1 MEIFFMTAVTFLV
14 SMYTLFQPLLESY
27 DFPFDIPFQIA
38 GLRHSI
44 ADHAMKSFPEKYTL
58 SGATPVSASWPIRET
73 GPTHAFPSQTWPEAG
88 GFFQSLFNRMYRPSP
103 YVLLT
108 STFWLTILFACFMY
122 AACAALAQWIESN
135 KAMTEQVSRAR
146 IQPSGS
152 ELERFYDDV
161 MKKSHEYVSGQMNDF
176 KKDWIQVMEDVKQTQ
191 GVFREQLAALTPQV
205 HLQTQLQDLETR
217 LALAETTIA
226 DKDMEAQVKQLQE
239 QMAVLESQEHLQAQ
253 LQNLETRLAEIE
265 ITTDKD
271 MEAQVKQLQ
280 EQVTALKPQE
290 SLQNRTEEFE
300 TELAKV
306 KNAAGKDMEDHAKQL
321 LGKFQERANSLES
334 RFNDFDTALTERK
347 ITAGKTV
354 DAKLEQLR
362 DRVQGHFSALKQQE
376 EDMKARKEAFDASL
390 KTAEQSWATE
400 LKQVHDR
407 FNAQF
412 QNLDLQGRF
421 ASELGKVEQT
431 GRELANEF
439 TDKARDGFE
448 KLVGEGRVEAWA
460 YGLLKELIDRE
471 IHFLSSGDIRSYV
484 WDKIDRIV
492 MEQVSFQF
500 PDPGPTNLAPSPAAH
515 PQFLA
520 APPQSPTVEDPKSPD
535 GSSSGPKQS
544 RRSRRRKSKSSA
556 ASHPQ
561 GSVEVSDL
569 GMASP
574 TAPPSTNKTEKNVP
588 KPQERPH
595 AGPRVSTPAPRTGPA
610 SPVTTAPAKGNVGEA
625 SKPLERPSPGLQS
638 SRYAPQVG
646 PAYSEAGPSRSMVP
660 DVFKPQGG
668 LAGSIY
674 AAPASNPPPASPT
687 VPQTRDK
694 GKQPMRN
701 ETSQVSGTSQGP
713 PQTPT
718 EGVPGR
724 SSAFWADDHKG
735 DVRIFGGQ
743 GSKDAPQ
750 APKGPSGPK
759 IEAKG
764 PSTSQAMGI
773 ARQSVPRQPSAQA
786 VGIQGSTQAGFSPEN
801 LPNLPKL
808 PAQTSRP
815 THRAGVVEEN
825 LTFGKVFAT
834 LRSQVQKDR
843 PPVRPDPKTEVGGLA
858 PVKQDPTKATPGPA
872 VPEEASK
879 ALSLVD
885 KGKAKEGSG
894 PAGGAAK
901 SESWSDLV
909 EEDLQKSKGSPGAS
923 QPTRAPSSTSVP
935 VAAGKEPSRPTPVKE
950 SSAQVAPG
958 VAHSRWA
965 PQSGTDAPT
974 PPAAAEKAKDLPP
987 VSPGLSESKRAGPA
1001 STKEASKAPPAEK
1014 KGVSASRWAS

>member
-1 MEIFFMTAVTFLV
+1 
-14 SMYTLFQPLLESY
+14 
-27 DFPFDIPFQIA
+27 
-38 GLRHSI
+38 
-44 ADHAMKSFPEKYTL
+44 
-58 SGATPVSASWPIRET
+58 
-73 GPTHAFPSQTWPEAG
+73 
-88 GFFQSLFNRMYRPSP
+88 
-103 YVLLT
+103 
-108 STFWLTILFACFMY
+108 
-122 AACAALAQWIESN
+122 
-135 KAMTEQVSRAR
+135 MTEQASKIR

-152 ELERFYDDV
+152 ELDRFYDDV
-161 MKKSHEYVSGQMNDF
+161 MKKGHEYVSEQMNDF

-191 GVFREQLAALTPQV
+191 GMFREQLAALTPQM

-226 DKDMEAQVKQLQE
+226 DKDMEAQ
-239 QMAVLESQEHLQAQ
+239 
-253 LQNLETRLAEIE
+253 I
-265 ITTDKD
+265 
-271 MEAQVKQLQ
+271 KQLQ

-290 SLQNRTEEFE
+290 NLQNRTEEFE
-300 TELAKV
+300 TELAEM
-306 KNAAGKDMEDHAKQL
+306 KNAAGKDMEDYAKQL

-347 ITAGKTV
+347 ITAGQTV

-376 EDMKARKEAFDASL
+376 EDLKARKEAFDASL
-390 KTAEQSWATE
+390 KTAERSWATE

-421 ASELGKVEQT
+421 ASELGKAEQT
-431 GRELANEF
+431 GLELAREF
-439 TDKARDGFE
+439 ADKARDGFE
-448 KLVGEGRVEAWA
+448 KLVGVQRVEAWA
-460 YGLLKELIDRE
+460 YGLLKEQINRE
-471 IHFLSSGDIRSYV
+471 INFLSSGDVRSYV
-484 WDKIDRIV
+484 WQRMDQIV
-492 MEQVSFQF
+492 MEQVSLQF
-500 PDPGPTNLAPSPAAH
+500 PDLGPTNFAPSPA
-515 PQFLA
+515 PQFPA
-520 APPQSPTVEDPKSPD
+520 APPQSPTVEDPKSLDEP
-535 GSSSGPKQS
+535 SSGPKQS

-556 ASHPQ
+556 ASQPR
-561 GSVEVSDL
+561 GSVEAPNL
-569 GMASP
+569 GMISP
-574 TAPPSTNKTEKNVP
+574 TAPPSSNKTEKNVP

-595 AGPRVSTPAPRTGPA
+595 AGPEESTPAHRTGPA
-610 SPVTTAPAKGNVGEA
+610 SPVTTAPAIDNVGEA
-625 SKPLERPSPGLQS
+625 SKPLGRPSPGLQS

-646 PAYSEAGPSRSMVP
+646 PAYSEAGPSRSKVL

-701 ETSQVSGTSQGP
+701 ETSQVSGTSKGP
-713 PQTPT
+713 SQTPT
-718 EGVPGR
+718 GGVPGR
-724 SSAFWADDHKG
+724 SSAFWADDYKG

-750 APKGPSGPK
+750 APRGPSGPK

-764 PSTSQAMGI
+764 PSTSQAVEV
-773 ARQSVPRQPSAQA
+773 ARQSMPRQPSAQA
-786 VGIQGSTQAGFSPEN
+786 VGIQGSRQARFSPEN

-825 LTFGKVFAT
+825 LTFGKVFAN
-834 LRSQVQKDR
+834 LRAQAQKDR

-858 PVKQDPTKATPGPA
+858 LVKQDPTKVTPGPA
-872 VPEEASK
+872 VHEEASK

-923 QPTRAPSSTSVP
+923 QPTRAPPSTSVP

-950 SSAQVAPG
+950 SSTKVAPG

-965 PQSGTDAPT
+965 PQPGTDAPT
-974 PPAAAEKAKDLPP
+974 PPAAAEKAEDLPP
-987 VSPGLSESKRAGPA
+987 VSSGLSESKKAGPTL
-1001 STKEASKAPPAEK
+1001 TKEASKAPPAEK
-1014 KGVSASRWAS
+1014 KGVSASRLAS